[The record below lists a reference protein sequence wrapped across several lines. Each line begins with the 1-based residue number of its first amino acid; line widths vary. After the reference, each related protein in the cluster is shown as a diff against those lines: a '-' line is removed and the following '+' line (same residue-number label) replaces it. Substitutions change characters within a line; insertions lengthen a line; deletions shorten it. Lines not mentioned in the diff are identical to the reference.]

1 MYEPTSRTDKYL
13 PAMTQLGTRKYIR
26 WNDRNKTF
34 KSVYIKDFTV
44 HSIPLEGDPTGL
56 TVTQAWIAL
65 EKAWLAFK
73 AYKRADDVLMMEK
86 YANVINIMK
95 EKLGFPR
102 LDFYF

>member
-1 MYEPTSRTDKYL
+1 MYEPNNRTDRYL
-13 PAMTQLGTRKYIR
+13 PSQTMFGTRKYIK

-34 KSVYIKDFTV
+34 QSVYMKNFSV
-44 HSIPLEGDPTGL
+44 HPPLEGDETRL
-56 TVTQAWIAL
+56 NEIQAWIAL

-73 AYKRADDVLMMEK
+73 AYKRADNVLMMEK

-102 LDFYF
+102 IDFYF

>member
-1 MYEPTSRTDKYL
+1 MYEPNCRTDRYL
-13 PAMTQLGTRKYIR
+13 PAWTKNGTRKYIK

-34 KSVYIKDFTV
+34 QNVYYKNFNNYEL
-44 HSIPLEGDPTGL
+44 LEGDPTGL

-73 AYKRADDVLMMEK
+73 AYKRHDNVLMMEK